1 MTGHSKDALGTRMKT
16 YERAASQIL
25 PPRMPVIIRVDGRA
39 FHTYT
44 RKCVRPWDPQFAT
57 IMLRTATRL
66 CEEIQG
72 AELAY
77 VQSDEISILVHGYK
91 KFDSQPWFDN
101 KIQKIV
107 SVAAGIASSSFT
119 YEVCSKQ
126 ATTVALAVSGPAVF
140 DARAF
145 VLPEADI
152 CNYFV
157 WRQKDAIRNS
167 IQSLARSL
175 FSQKKCHKKSS
186 VDLLDMCTREG
197 ADWAE
202 LPLHQQRGA
211 CVVKQREITE
221 VRIPGKMDPID
232 VPRSVWKV
240 DFKIPLF
247 SETRDYIESHL
258 VLEEE

>member
-1 MTGHSKDALGTRMKT
+1 MAKFDKLGDRMKR
-16 YERAASQIL
+16 YEQASSHVL

-44 RKCVRPWDPQFAT
+44 RKCPRPWDPQLAT
-57 IMLRTATRL
+57 IMVRTASCL

-91 KFDSQPWFDN
+91 KFESQPWFDN
-101 KIQKIV
+101 KVQKIV

-119 YEVCSKQ
+119 YEICKKQ
-126 ATTVALAVSGPAVF
+126 ITTVELAVSGPAVF
-140 DARAF
+140 DARVF
-145 VLPEADI
+145 VLPEADV

-186 VDLLDMCTREG
+186 VDLLDMCTKEG
-197 ADWAE
+197 VDWAE
-202 LPLHQQRGA
+202 LTLHQQRGA
-211 CVVKQREITE
+211 CVTKK
-221 VRIPGKMDPID
+221 RIYSTGY
-232 VPRSVWKV
+232 PRVTLQSSWDA
-240 DFKIPLF
+240 DFKIPVF
-247 SETRDYIESHL
+247 SEDRTYLSHHL
-258 VLEEE
+258 TVEDG